1 MCAARGKPPRSA
13 PLPGPA
19 LVTKKVILACC
30 ARKPPLMAKS
40 AVEIRIRIEA
50 ARFTSSSRQFAT
62 NLEMRHPK
70 TVALRQD
77 FGDPAAVA
85 DLPVG
90 FIAQQAA
97 RRGFGDFRGLLQREL
112 GFGTG
117 ELLLDNPPKP
127 IPLAALVGEPA
138 LRRCAERLEMDVAH
152 SDFLYGGRELPLR
165 KSGPA
170 RYRPIADINEGRYTS
185 RCEGRNY
192 GRHQTLPIPHPVH
205 QPPT

>member
-1 MCAARGKPPRSA
+1 MCSAPAKPPRSA

-112 GFGTG
+112 GFGAG
-117 ELLLDNPPKP
+117 GLLPQQAPKA
-127 IPLAALVGEPA
+127 IPLAALAGAPGRPRRSDPLA
-138 LRRCAERLEMDVAH
+138 LGA
-152 SDFLYGGRELPLR
+152 
-165 KSGPA
+165 A
-170 RYRPIADINEGRYTS
+170 RP
-185 RCEGRNY
+185 
-192 GRHQTLPIPHPVH
+192 
-205 QPPT
+205 